1 MNEITFPNPRVGKKC
16 NWLRKEIHLKDER
29 ADFLQLNNAEL
40 AAEREAERGAQQA
53 ADSARYRARKQEAL
67 QAKEMAEESGVY
79 QQQNDMKQE
88 PKNLVC
94 IRKFFAKV
102 AKPPGTEK
110 RN

>member
-29 ADFLQLNNAEL
+29 AHFLQFNNAEL
-40 AAEREAERGAQQA
+40 AAEREAERGAEQA

-79 QQQNDMKQE
+79 QQQNDIMQKS
-88 PKNLVC
+88 
-94 IRKFFAKV
+94 RKI
-102 AKPPGTEK
+102 
-110 RN
+110 

>member
-29 ADFLQLNNAEL
+29 AHFLQFNNAEL

-79 QQQNDMKQE
+79 IQQNDIKQE
-88 PKNLVC
+88 L
-94 IRKFFAKV
+94 
-102 AKPPGTEK
+102 EK
-110 RN
+110 WKILC